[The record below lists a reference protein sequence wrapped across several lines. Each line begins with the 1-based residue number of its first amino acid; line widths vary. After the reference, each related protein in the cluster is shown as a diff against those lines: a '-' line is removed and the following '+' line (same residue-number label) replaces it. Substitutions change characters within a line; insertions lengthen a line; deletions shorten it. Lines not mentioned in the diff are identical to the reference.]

1 MFRKKI
7 DIFFYCKC
15 YLAITYLMM
24 YYLILVAN
32 IVTVL
37 AVMVFETYS
46 IYEYRTCSNY
56 DNRPYYNDFVF
67 SEILFVFEDSQF
79 RI

>member
-1 MFRKKI
+1 
-7 DIFFYCKC
+7 
-15 YLAITYLMM
+15 MM

-32 IVTVL
+32 MITVL
-37 AVMVFETYS
+37 AVIVFETYS

-67 SEILFVFEDSQF
+67 ICD
-79 RI
+79 